1 MPQGATSTQHSAES
15 ATLRRVLGRSDLVLL
30 FVVAVVNLNVVPS
43 IAANGAATIWLWLL
57 ALIFFFWPQGIAVI
71 ELAGRYPGEGG
82 VYLWTKKYFGD
93 FHGFLS
99 GWCYWTNNVFY
110 IPTVLLYLVGVAF
123 FAGGARTQS
132 LADDPRATCLAA
144 LAALVLLVVL
154 NVLGAGLGKWVNNL
168 GGIGTVIIAVVLI
181 ALGAVTLITHG
192 TSLGASD
199 FRFAAADWRI
209 VSTFGTMCFGLVGL
223 ELASVMGD
231 EIRDPQKSLPP
242 AVSIGGITSGVL
254 YIGATLTLLLAVPK
268 NSIGILQGVVEAI
281 ASMGK
286 QAGAPWIVAPL
297 AIVLSISIAGIASAW
312 LSGSARIPFVA
323 GLDRYLP
330 AALGKLHPRNA
341 TPYIAL
347 IMHGI
352 FSAFFLSLS
361 FAEGASVKEAFSLLL
376 ALAVVLQL
384 VPFLYLYA
392 ALVKIALE
400 PVTSGGHYSRRVL
413 IAAGLSGFATTA
425 IGMIVAFVPPA
436 NSSLWIGKMLFGTL
450 FFIGLAWFFFFVYGR
465 KRTAEIVT
473 SVASVLGEF
482 HGNRS

>member
-1 MPQGATSTQHSAES
+1 MPQQTRSTTDAAES
-15 ATLRRVLGRSDLVLL
+15 AGLRRVLGRTDLVLL
-30 FVVAVVNLNVVPS
+30 FVVAVVNLNVLPS
-43 IAANGAATIWLWLL
+43 IAANGAATVWLWIL
-57 ALIFFFWPQGIAVI
+57 ALVFFFWPQGIAVI

-110 IPTVLLYLVGVAF
+110 IPTVLLYLVGVVF
-123 FAGGARTQS
+123 FAGGVRTQS

-144 LAALVLLVVL
+144 LAALVLLVAL

-168 GGIGTVIIAVVLI
+168 GGIGTVVIAVVLI
-181 ALGAVTLITHG
+181 ALGAVTLLTHG
-192 TSLGASD
+192 TSLRASD
-199 FRFAAADWRI
+199 FRFASADWRI

-231 EIRDPQKSLPP
+231 EIRHPEKTLPP
-242 AVSIGGITSGVL
+242 AVTIGGIASGVL
-254 YIGATLTLLLAVPK
+254 YIGATLTLLLAMPK
-268 NSIGILQGVVEAI
+268 DSIGILQGVVEAI
-281 ASMGK
+281 ANMGK

-341 TPYIAL
+341 TPYVAL
-347 IMHGI
+347 IVHGI
-352 FSAFFLSLS
+352 FSAVFLALS
-361 FAEGASVKEAFSLLL
+361 FAQQGTSVREAFSILL

-392 ALVKIALE
+392 ALVKIGLG
-400 PVTSGGHYSRRVL
+400 PVTSGHYSRPVL
-413 IAAGLSGFATTA
+413 LAAGISGFATTA
-425 IGMIVAFVPPA
+425 IGMGVAFVPPA

-450 FFIGLAWFFFFVYGR
+450 FFLGLGGFFFFVYGR
-465 KRTAEIVT
+465 KKSGEI
-473 SVASVLGEF
+473 VASVA
-482 HGNRS
+482 